1 MGCESHTQ
9 NATLEISKT
18 EQGALLCRSICASC
32 MHAVLH
38 LGISNYL
45 HKCVIKAEWEME
57 RLIDLTWVTQW
68 ERNQTE
74 NYIWQLELR
83 LSMKAWVLC
92 CIRFVIRTEGELRVT
107 LQPFLKEVTFTTF
120 PKVGFKVQE
129 THTEVK
135 CGIFFSWGEIRGVQG
150 KWKSG
155 NEGKVS

>member
-1 MGCESHTQ
+1 MFHSRSFIDSLLKILCSTSDGMWKPHSECYLGNQ
-9 NATLEISKT
+9 QDRAGPNWAAF
-18 EQGALLCRSICASC
+18 ALLCRSICASC

-92 CIRFVIRTEGELRVT
+92 CIRFVILGLRESWEWLCNLSWKKSLLPRFLRWGSRFRKRTQR
-107 LQPFLKEVTFTTF
+107 
-120 PKVGFKVQE
+120 
-129 THTEVK
+129 
-135 CGIFFSWGEIRGVQG
+135 
-150 KWKSG
+150 
-155 NEGKVS
+155 